1 LGGKRFFVV
10 LKEIF
15 RRLSHRNSNVIANI
29 FSFEVPAKRRTPGRA
44 GSGDEKSLTARPDQ
58 DEFDAEMLRA
68 VSRGDEDAF
77 ASVYDRYS
85 PILFGLLL
93 RILRSR
99 SEAEDVLQE
108 VFLQV
113 WQQARSFDA
122 ARGRAFTWLVTLA
135 RSRAIDRLRAVD
147 SRERAALRS
156 AEDTPPTPER
166 QEWAEDAAIRSEHAE
181 AVRSALAELPEEQR
195 QVLVLAYLEGMSQSE
210 IAAAK
215 NQPLGTVKT
224 RTRSGLKKLSEA
236 LSVRLGRRAA
246 SP

>member
-1 LGGKRFFVV
+1 MALP
-10 LKEIF
+10 
-15 RRLSHRNSNVIANI
+15 N
-29 FSFEVPAKRRTPGRA
+29 PAT
-44 GSGDEKSLTARPDQ
+44 
-58 DEFDAEMLRA
+58 DAEDAAHLRA
-68 VSRGDEDAF
+68 VAGGDERAF
-77 ASVYDRYS
+77 AEIYDRYS
-85 PILFGLLL
+85 PILLGLLL

-99 SEAEDVLQE
+99 PEAEDVLQE

-135 RSRAIDRLRAVD
+135 RSRAIDRLRASD
-147 SRERAALRS
+147 SRERAAQRS
-156 AEDTPPTPER
+156 AEGAPPAAPAG
-166 QEWAEDAAIRSEHAE
+166 EWAEEAAVRAERAE
-181 AVRSALAELPEEQR
+181 AVRGALAELPDEQR

-236 LSVRLGRRAA
+236 LRVRLGGQLA
-246 SP
+246 

>member
-1 LGGKRFFVV
+1 MS
-10 LKEIF
+10 
-15 RRLSHRNSNVIANI
+15 LSN
-29 FSFEVPAKRRTPGRA
+29 PQT
-44 GSGDEKSLTARPDQ
+44 
-58 DEFDAEMLRA
+58 DAEDAELLRA
-68 VSRGDEDAF
+68 VARGDESAF

-85 PILFGLLL
+85 PILLGLLL

-99 SEAEDVLQE
+99 AEAEDVLQE

-113 WQQARSFDA
+113 WQQARAFDPG
-122 ARGRAFTWLVTLA
+122 RGRAFTWLVTLA

-147 SRERAALRS
+147 SRERAAQRS
-156 AEDTPPTPER
+156 ADGAPPAAEQVAWADEEASQAER
-166 QEWAEDAAIRSEHAE
+166 AE
-181 AVRSALAELPEEQR
+181 AVRAALAELPEEQR

-236 LSVRLGRRAA
+236 LRARLGQQFA
-246 SP
+246 